1 MHGALAY
8 DAPMANSND
17 ARPDKAGLLQRWLR
31 ESKDQG
37 VIVLDRHGVIVDW
50 LAGAEQVLGYSAQEA
65 VGRHIAMIFTHED
78 RAMGFPDHEL
88 GVAASDRYSEDS
100 RWHVRRDGT
109 RIWVTGS
116 VSAVRDDEGGAVLGF
131 VKVIRDVTDERTRVE
146 RLEHEIASLM
156 AAQEENRGA
165 LRFLGHQLR
174 NPLSTVAAAAGVLER
189 VTSDERG
196 RKAVALLG
204 QQLDVLRGMAEDLS
218 SLARPRPGE
227 VQLELA
233 TIDLRQVLQE
243 VADLMEP
250 LAAEKSVRIQV
261 VMPPS
266 PLWVRAD
273 AARIRQVAVNL
284 VGNAIKYN
292 RQGGN
297 VWMVGNVEAHEALCR
312 VMDDGL
318 GIFPPV
324 LPRLFELFS
333 HEADAEEQRQRG
345 TGMGL
350 VLVRQ
355 LVELHGG
362 TVQAKSAGLGKGAE
376 FSFRLPAV
384 EPAQGS

>member
-1 MHGALAY
+1 
-8 DAPMANSND
+8 MAHSKE
-17 ARPDKAGLLQRWLR
+17 AKRDKVGVLQLWLR

-37 VIVLDRHGVIVDW
+37 VIVLDRHGLIADW
-50 LAGAEQVLGYSAQEA
+50 LAAAEEILGYTAQEA
-65 VGRHIAMIFTHED
+65 VGHHIAMIFTHED
-78 RAMGFPDHEL
+78 RTRGFPDHEL
-88 GVAASDRYSEDS
+88 SVAAHDRYSEDS

-116 VSAVRDDEGGAVLGF
+116 VSAVREPGDTEILGF
-131 VKVIRDVTDERTRVE
+131 VKVIRDVTDERTRTE
-146 RLEHEIASLM
+146 RLEHEIASLA
-156 AAQEENRGA
+156 AAQEESRKS
-165 LRFLGHQLR
+165 LRFLGHELR

-204 QQLDVLRGMAEDLS
+204 QQLDVLRKMAEDLS
-218 SLARPRPGE
+218 SLARPQPGD
-227 VQLELA
+227 VRLELA
-233 TIDLRQVLQE
+233 RIDLRDVLQE

-266 PLWVRAD
+266 PLWVSAD
-273 AARIRQVAVNL
+273 AARMRQVAVNL

-297 VWMVGNVEAHEALCR
+297 VWLVGNVEGHEALCR

-324 LPRLFELFS
+324 LPRLFDLFS
-333 HEADAEEQRQRG
+333 HEADAEEKRHRG

-376 FSFRLPAV
+376 FSFRLPLADG
-384 EPAQGS
+384 PG

>member
-1 MHGALAY
+1 MAY
-8 DAPMANSND
+8 SHE
-17 ARPDKAGLLQRWLR
+17 ARLDKDGLLQRWLH

-37 VIVLDRHGVIVDW
+37 VIVLDRHGLILDW
-50 LAGAEQVLGYSAQEA
+50 LGGAEEILGYTAQET
-65 VGRHIAMIFTHED
+65 VGHHIAMIFTHED
-78 RAMGFPDHEL
+78 KSMGFPDHEL
-88 GVAASDRYSEDS
+88 AVAATDRFSEDS

-109 RIWVTGS
+109 RIWATGS
-116 VSAVRDDEGGAVLGF
+116 VAAVRPPGGSEILGF
-131 VKVIRDVTDERTRVE
+131 VKVIRDVTDERTRTE
-146 RLEHEIASLM
+146 RLEHEITNLT
-156 AAQEENRGA
+156 AAQEGNRQF
-165 LRFLGHQLR
+165 LRHLGHQLR
-174 NPLSTVAAAAGVLER
+174 NPMSVVAAATGVLER
-189 VTSDERG
+189 VTGDERG
-196 RKAVALLG
+196 RKALALLG
-204 QQLDVLRGMAEDLS
+204 QQLDVLRKMADDLGD
-218 SLARPRPGE
+218 LARAKPGG
-227 VQLELA
+227 VQLELGR
-233 TIDLRQVLQE
+233 IDLCELLQE

-250 LAAEKSVRIQV
+250 LAAEKSVTIQV

-266 PLWVRAD
+266 PLWVQAD

-297 VWMVGNVEAHEALCR
+297 VWVIGNIEAHEAMCR

-333 HEADAEEQRQRG
+333 QEADAEERMRRG

-376 FSFRLPAV
+376 FSFRIPLADPPA
-384 EPAQGS
+384 

>member
-1 MHGALAY
+1 MGHF
-8 DAPMANSND
+8 ND
-17 ARPDKAGLLQRWLR
+17 AKLDKGGLLQHWMRA
-31 ESKDQG
+31 SKDQG

-50 LAGAEQVLGYSAQEA
+50 LAAAEEILGYTVQEA
-65 VGRHIAMIFTHED
+65 VGHHIALIFTDED
-78 RAMGFPDHEL
+78 RSKGFPDHEL
-88 GVAASDRYSEDS
+88 SVAAHDRYSEDS

-116 VSAVRDDEGGAVLGF
+116 VSAVRAPADREIQGF
-131 VKVIRDVTDERTRVE
+131 VKVIRDVTHERTRTE
-146 RLEHEIASLM
+146 RLEHEITTL
-156 AAQEENRGA
+156 AAAREADRKF
-165 LRFLGHQLR
+165 LRRLGHELR
-174 NPLSTVAAAAGVLER
+174 NPMSVIAATTGVLER
-189 VTSDERG
+189 VTQDERG
-196 RKAVALLG
+196 RKALVLLG
-204 QQLDVLRGMAEDLS
+204 QQLGVLRTMADDLS
-218 SLARPRPGE
+218 DVARPQPGAI
-227 VQLELA
+227 QLELA
-233 TIDLRQVLQE
+233 RIDLRDVLHE
-243 VADLMEP
+243 VAGLMEP
-250 LAAEKSVRIQV
+250 LAAEKSVRIEV

-284 VGNAIKYN
+284 VGNAIRYN
-292 RQGGN
+292 RQGGH

-333 HEADAEEQRQRG
+333 QEADAEERRQRG

-376 FSFRLPAV
+376 FSFRLPSAD
-384 EPAQGS
+384 AAGNG